1 MIHSPGGQQ
10 GREKGAPNRKG
21 GVALAVT
28 GGKDSTIHCTT
39 KQMLKEYILSQRRNV
54 SLTNVPPVCLRLH
67 VLFPFQR

>member
-10 GREKGAPNRKG
+10 GREKGASNRRG

-28 GGKDSTIHCTT
+28 GGKDSTIRCTV
-39 KQMLKEYILSQRRNV
+39 KKILKEYILSQRRNV
-54 SLTNVPPVCLRLH
+54 SLTNVPQVPLRLH